1 MKNILIII
9 SYTLR
14 EALARKVFIFFIAVS
29 VLFLLGLSFA
39 FSLMDTNQILSSM
52 SKNSNPFM
60 LGQAIGFLEVAL
72 ITPLSLLCLLLAI
85 FSTSSFIPNM
95 LEKGNIDLIL
105 SKPISRIQLIIG
117 KYIGSILFI
126 LINIGLLI
134 FGTWLIISLKFSYW
148 NASFLWS
155 IVIIT
160 FTFAVLY
167 SIIVLFGIITRSS
180 IFGMMIA
187 YFVYLILSP
196 ALFFVK
202 SKVDIFN
209 ISDFFKEILK
219 GLYYIIPKTSELMSG
234 ILVDVSTGKSITDYQ
249 PVISSTIFLIIILG
263 YGVFLFTR
271 KDF

>member
-14 EALARKVFIFFIAVS
+14 EALARKVFIFFIAVTI
-29 VLFLLGLSFA
+29 LFLAGLTFA

-52 SKNSNPFM
+52 SKNNNPLM
-60 LGQAIGFLEVAL
+60 LAQAIGFLEVSL

-85 FSTSSFIPNM
+85 FSTSSFVPNM
-95 LEKGNIDLIL
+95 LEKGNIDLLL

-117 KYIGSILFI
+117 KYLGSILFI

-148 NASFLWS
+148 DGSFLWS
-155 IVIIT
+155 IIIIT
-160 FTFAVLY
+160 FTYAVLY

-202 SKVDIFN
+202 SKVEMFS
-209 ISDFFKEILK
+209 ISDFLKELLK
-219 GLYYIIPKTSELMSG
+219 GLYYIFPKTSELMSE
-234 ILVDVSTGKSITDYQ
+234 ILLDISTGKSIINYQ
-249 PVISSTIFLIIILG
+249 PIISSTIFLIVVLG
-263 YGVFLFTR
+263 FGVFLFAR